1 MPPRPDESGATPP
14 HAAVGRARIGIAATF
29 FVNGCGFGSWVPHI
43 PDVKLGLGLSDG
55 VLGLALLAIAVGALV
70 ALPCSGVLTARFG
83 SRAVTRAAAVLFCAV
98 LPLPLL
104 APDLTALLPALALLG
119 VGAGALDVAMNAHA
133 VVVEER
139 YGRPIMSSFHGL
151 FSLGGLAGAALAGV
165 AMHLGVSA
173 TGHLVASAVVLGIGV
188 LPALAVL
195 LPTRPAAAGARA
207 GGPTFVL
214 PRGRLI
220 LLGALALGGLL
231 AEGAMGDWS
240 AVYLRTA
247 LGADAGTAAFGFAAF
262 SLAMAAGRLT
272 GDRVVARLG
281 PARTLNAGGLV
292 AAAALAAALVVGH
305 PAAALLGF
313 AGVGLGL
320 ANLIP
325 VVFSAAGTAPG
336 VPAGIGIAAVSTA
349 GYCGFLAGPP
359 AIGFVAEFA
368 GLPAGLG
375 LVAATLALMALGS
388 GALNPADAGGVGAP
402 SAAAAAGDRYRLSD
416 AP

>member
-1 MPPRPDESGATPP
+1 
-14 HAAVGRARIGIAATF
+14 
-29 FVNGCGFGSWVPHI
+29 
-43 PDVKLGLGLSDG
+43 
-55 VLGLALLAIAVGALV
+55 
-70 ALPCSGVLTARFG
+70 
-83 SRAVTRAAAVLFCAV
+83 
-98 LPLPLL
+98 
-104 APDLTALLPALALLG
+104 
-119 VGAGALDVAMNAHA
+119 
-133 VVVEER
+133 
-139 YGRPIMSSFHGL
+139 
-151 FSLGGLAGAALAGV
+151 
-165 AMHLGVSA
+165 
-173 TGHLVASAVVLGIGV
+173 
-188 LPALAVL
+188 
-195 LPTRPAAAGARA
+195 
-207 GGPTFVL
+207 
-214 PRGRLI
+214 
-220 LLGALALGGLL
+220 
-231 AEGAMGDWS
+231 MGDWT
-240 AVYLRTA
+240 AVYLRTT

-292 AAAALAAALVVGH
+292 AAAAL
-305 PAAALLGF
+305 LGF

-325 VVFSAAGTAPG
+325 VVFSAAGTTPG

-388 GALNPADAGGVGAP
+388 GALNPVEAGGVREP
-402 SAAAAAGDRYRLSD
+402 SAAGNRVRFSD